1 MSFRSLITELLDL
14 LNPGWSYDEKPR
26 GEEYAGELKRQLKE
40 IRENRLGYDINSCE
54 ADIITPTLTTVK
66 EVSLAILEY
75 RVTAAQLEPEIRDF
89 DRIME
94 WLWSE
99 FRSRRLL
106 SDHPEAQD
114 ALNFGSA
121 LLQFGIPRRHEDD
134 RPAIAVRTATH
145 DMERSSS

>member
-1 MSFRSLITELLDL
+1 MSIRSLITEFLDI

-54 ADIITPTLTTVK
+54 ADIITPTLATVK
-66 EVSLAILEY
+66 EVSVAVLEY
-75 RVTAAQLEPEIRDF
+75 RVTVVQLEPEIHAF
-89 DRIME
+89 DRIMK
-94 WLWSE
+94 WLWIE
-99 FRSRRLL
+99 FRSGRLR
-106 SDHPEAQD
+106 SDHPAAQD

-121 LLQFGIPRRHEDD
+121 LLEFGIPQRHEDD
-134 RPAIAVRTATH
+134 HLAIAARTTTH